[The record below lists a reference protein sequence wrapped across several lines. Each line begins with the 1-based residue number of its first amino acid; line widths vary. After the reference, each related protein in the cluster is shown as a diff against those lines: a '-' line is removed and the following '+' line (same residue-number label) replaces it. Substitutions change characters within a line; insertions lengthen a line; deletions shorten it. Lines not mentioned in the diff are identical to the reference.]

1 MSQYLPP
8 QPHTRDDV
16 VFRRLGEE
24 FAILDPEGQVVH
36 VLNPTAAAVWVLCDG
51 TLHLEGIA
59 EEVARVFGSP
69 DPDRVRADVTE
80 AVSTFGRLGLLR

>member
-1 MSQYLPP
+1 MSPSLPAL
-8 QPHTRDDV
+8 PHTREDV

-51 TLHLEGIA
+51 TLDLDGIA
-59 EEVARVFGSP
+59 AEVANAFAVQDSERIH
-69 DPDRVRADVTE
+69 ADVTD
-80 AVSTFGRLGLLR
+80 AVATFAARGLLR